1 MRRAPLFSWVGK
13 LALASSF
20 SIGLV
25 ACSGGGS
32 STTSTPATPPTVG
45 ITKIVMDTANSQK
58 ATFGGT
64 TFGTNGSVGT
74 YDKIRGTAYG
84 VIDPADPKN
93 QVITDIALAK
103 KNYEFLSGKD

>member
-1 MRRAPLFSWVGK
+1 MSRAPSFSWVGR
-13 LALASSF
+13 LVLASSI

-45 ITKIVMDTANSQK
+45 ITKIVMDTAKSEK
-58 ATFGGT
+58 STFGGT

-84 VIDPADPKN
+84 LIDPDAKDIG
-93 QVITDIALAK
+93 QVGIRVRINGKQGLI
-103 KNYEFLSGKD
+103 SGR